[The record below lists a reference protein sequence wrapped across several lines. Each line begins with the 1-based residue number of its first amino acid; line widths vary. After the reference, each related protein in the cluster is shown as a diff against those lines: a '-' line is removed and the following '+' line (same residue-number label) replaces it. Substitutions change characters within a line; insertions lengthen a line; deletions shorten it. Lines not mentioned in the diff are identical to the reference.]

1 MFVSPLIGK
10 LIAAQFASGRMGGIK
25 AWLLLAIMLLGTA
38 VVEGIS
44 FAQNEEPLPELMAI
58 PSQQAENIT
67 TRDAN
72 APAQGGSDQ
81 AQLKAA
87 QAAYDQATALYINEM
102 YEEAAESFKKAY
114 SARPFPQ
121 FLYNVGAAY
130 HMKGK
135 KQGDIVASGLAV
147 EYYKR
152 YLMADPQ
159 AADRAKVE
167 NAIAK
172 LSAEISHK
180 YSEIV
185 GKIHAELALPFTN
198 PNDPGLYQ
206 RRQRLKALFASV
218 PPTYA
223 TLLSLRLGD
232 KSSCGNLS
240 RQFHYRLATP
250 TRQELLNILKRIPRS
265 GPFPSEE
272 DKKEA
277 VREIFDE
284 GQDDFTKGKYD
295 EAVECFKKSYSIHP
309 IPQFL
314 YNIGSSYEMKGK
326 KQGNVA
332 AYEQTV
338 VYYRRYLAEA
348 PQASDRATVEKSIS
362 ATATEIA
369 RLKSRTRR

>member
-1 MFVSPLIGK
+1 M
-10 LIAAQFASGRMGGIK
+10 R
-25 AWLLLAIMLLGTA
+25 AWLLFAVMLLATA

-44 FAQNEEPLPELMAI
+44 FAQSEEPLPELMAI
-58 PSQQAENIT
+58 PSEQAKDIT

-72 APAQGGSDQ
+72 APVNPAQGGSDQ
-81 AQLKAA
+81 AQMRAA
-87 QAAYDQATALYINEM
+87 QAAFDQATVFYNDGK
-102 YEEAAESFKKAY
+102 YDEAAESFMKAY
-114 SARPFPQ
+114 SIRPVPL
-121 FLYNVGAAY
+121 FLYNAGAAY
-130 HMKGK
+130 HLKGK
-135 KQGDIVASGLAV
+135 KQGDITASGLAV
-147 EYYKR
+147 EHYKR
-152 YLMADPQ
+152 YLMVVPQ
-159 AADRAKVE
+159 AADRTKVE

-185 GKIHAELALPFTN
+185 GKIRAELALPFTN

-206 RRQRLKALFASV
+206 RRLRLKALFASV

-223 TLLSLRLGD
+223 TLLYLRLGD
-232 KSSCGNLS
+232 KSSCGDLS

-250 TRQELLNILKRIPRS
+250 TRQELLNILKNIPRS

-284 GQDDFTKGKYD
+284 AQDDFTNGRYD
-295 EAVECFKKSYSIHP
+295 KAVECFKKSYSIHP

-369 RLKSRTRR
+369 RLKSKNRR